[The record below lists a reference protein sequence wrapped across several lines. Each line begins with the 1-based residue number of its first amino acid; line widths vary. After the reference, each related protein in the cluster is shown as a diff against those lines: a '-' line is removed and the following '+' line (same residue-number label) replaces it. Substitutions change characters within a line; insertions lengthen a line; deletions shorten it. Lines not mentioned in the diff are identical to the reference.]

1 MDSTPTCD
9 DIILYYKKLVIVLD
23 NDKNVYV
30 IVIFFNESAKVT
42 GGCYKIMR
50 IESLSIEIFTIFGKN
65 QFNFSNGLNIV
76 IGENDTGKSHLL
88 RLLYSLIESNN
99 LVAQQKA
106 DNNSYLLQK
115 SLPQKLID
123 IFKPEKL
130 AHLIKNGQNKSHIN
144 IDFSEYNIPFNF
156 TQKTKI
162 QVNIDKNKVPARL
175 IKQDSLFIPTKEM
188 LSFYDGFMSL
198 YLTRQ
203 LPFDEI
209 YYHLAKTLGL
219 LVLKDISS
227 PEKQILKSLETLLN
241 GKLLL
246 PQNGNKLEISLVA
259 EGMRKIGTLSHLI
272 ANGSLNKNTILFW
285 DEPESNLNPKLIR
298 KLAKVLV
305 DLSSIGVQIFIN
317 THSLFLIKEFEI
329 LREINTQIKYFS
341 LGIEVENNLRVSQSE
356 DIEGLDDLVILDEN
370 LDQSDR
376 FMKKIN

>member
-1 MDSTPTCD
+1 
-9 DIILYYKKLVIVLD
+9 
-23 NDKNVYV
+23 
-30 IVIFFNESAKVT
+30 
-42 GGCYKIMR
+42 MR
-50 IESLSIEIFTIFGKN
+50 IENLNIENFTVFGKN
-65 QFNFSNGLNIV
+65 QLNFSNGLNIV
-76 IGENDTGKSHLL
+76 TGENDTGKSHLL

-99 LVAQQKA
+99 LVAQQNA

-115 SLPQKLID
+115 SIPQKLID

-130 AHLIKNGQNKSHIN
+130 AHLIKNGQNQSHIN
-144 IDFSEYNIPFNF
+144 IDFSEYNIQFNF

-162 QVNIDKNKVPARL
+162 QVNINKNRVPAKL

-188 LSFYDGFMSL
+188 LSFYDGFISL
-198 YLTRQ
+198 YLTRE

-219 LVLKDISS
+219 LVLKDISLPS

-246 PQNGNKLEISLVA
+246 EKGRVYLLPQNGKKLEVSLVA
-259 EGMRKIGTLSHLI
+259 EGLRKIGTLSHLI

-298 KLAKVLV
+298 ELAKVLI

-329 LREINTQIKYFS
+329 LREINTKIKYFS
-341 LGIEVENNLRVSQSE
+341 LGFEVENNLRVSQSE

-376 FMKKIN
+376 FMRKIN

>member
-1 MDSTPTCD
+1 
-9 DIILYYKKLVIVLD
+9 
-23 NDKNVYV
+23 
-30 IVIFFNESAKVT
+30 
-42 GGCYKIMR
+42 MR
-50 IESLSIEIFTIFGKN
+50 IKSLNIENFTIFGKN

-99 LVAQQKA
+99 LVAQQK
-106 DNNSYLLQK
+106 DNGYLLQK
-115 SLPQKLID
+115 TIPQKLID

-130 AHLIKNGQNKSHIN
+130 AHLIKNGQKKSHIN
-144 IDFSEYNIPFNF
+144 IEFSEYNIPFNF

-175 IKQDSLFIPTKEM
+175 IKQASLFIPTKEM
-188 LSFYDGFMSL
+188 LSFYDGFISL

-203 LPFDEI
+203 LSFDEI

-219 LVLKDISS
+219 LVLKEISS
-227 PEKQILKSLETLLN
+227 PEKQILKSLETLLT
-241 GKLLL
+241 GKLLLEKGRVYLL
-246 PQNGNKLEISLVA
+246 PQNGKKMEISLVA

-298 KLAKVLV
+298 ELAKVLV

-341 LGIEVENNLRVSQSE
+341 LGVENNLRVSQSE
-356 DIEGLDDLVILDEN
+356 DIEGLNDLVILDEN

-376 FMKKIN
+376 FMNKINYANH

>member
-1 MDSTPTCD
+1 
-9 DIILYYKKLVIVLD
+9 
-23 NDKNVYV
+23 
-30 IVIFFNESAKVT
+30 
-42 GGCYKIMR
+42 MR
-50 IESLSIEIFTIFGKN
+50 IKSLNIENFTIFGKN

-99 LVAQQKA
+99 LVAQQK
-106 DNNSYLLQK
+106 DNGYLLQK
-115 SLPQKLID
+115 TIPQKLID

-130 AHLIKNGQNKSHIN
+130 AHLIKNGQKKSHIN
-144 IDFSEYNIPFNF
+144 IEFSEYNIPFNF

-175 IKQDSLFIPTKEM
+175 IKQASLFIPTKEM

-219 LVLKDISS
+219 LVLKEISS
-227 PEKQILKSLETLLN
+227 PEKQILKSLETLLT
-241 GKLLL
+241 GKLLLEKGRVYLL
-246 PQNGNKLEISLVA
+246 PQNGKKMEISLVA

-298 KLAKVLV
+298 ELAKVLV

-341 LGIEVENNLRVSQSE
+341 LGVENNLRVSQSE
-356 DIEGLDDLVILDEN
+356 DIEGLNDLVILDEN

-376 FMKKIN
+376 FMNKINYANH

>member
-1 MDSTPTCD
+1 
-9 DIILYYKKLVIVLD
+9 
-23 NDKNVYV
+23 
-30 IVIFFNESAKVT
+30 
-42 GGCYKIMR
+42 MR
-50 IESLSIEIFTIFGKN
+50 IKSLNIENFTIFGKN

-99 LVAQQKA
+99 IVAQQK
-106 DNNSYLLQK
+106 DSNNGYLLQK
-115 SLPQKLID
+115 TIPQKLID

-130 AHLIKNGQNKSHIN
+130 AHLIKNGQNKTHIN
-144 IDFSEYNIPFNF
+144 IEFSEYNIPLNF
-156 TQKTKI
+156 TKKTKI

-175 IKQDSLFIPTKEM
+175 IKQASLFIPTKEM

-219 LVLKDISS
+219 LVLKEISS

-246 PQNGNKLEISLVA
+246 EKGRVYLLPQNGKKIEISLVA
-259 EGMRKIGTLSHLI
+259 EGLRKIGTLSHLI
-272 ANGSLNKNTILFW
+272 ANGSLNQNTILFW

-298 KLAKVLV
+298 ELAKVLV

-329 LREINTQIKYFS
+329 LREINTKIKYFS

-356 DIEGLDDLVILDEN
+356 DIEDLDDLIILDEN

-376 FMKKIN
+376 FMNKINYANH

>member
-1 MDSTPTCD
+1 MQIKS
-9 DIILYYKKLVIVLD
+9 L
-23 NDKNVYV
+23 N
-30 IVIFFNESAKVT
+30 
-42 GGCYKIMR
+42 
-50 IESLSIEIFTIFGKN
+50 IENFTIFGKN
-65 QFNFSNGLNIV
+65 KFNFSNGLNIV

-99 LVAQQKA
+99 IVAQEKA
-106 DNNSYLLQK
+106 YNNSYLLK
-115 SLPQKLID
+115 TTIPQKLID

-130 AHLIKNGQNKSHIN
+130 AHLIKNGQNKCHIN
-144 IDFSEYNIPFNF
+144 IEFSEYSIQCNF

-162 QVNIDKNKVPARL
+162 QVNLDKNKVPARL
-175 IKQDSLFIPTKEM
+175 IKQDSLFIPTKEI

-219 LVLKDISS
+219 LVLKDISL
-227 PEKQILKSLETLLN
+227 PEKQILKSLQTLLN

-246 PQNGNKLEISLVA
+246 EKGRVYLLPQNGKKLEISLVA
-259 EGMRKIGTLSHLI
+259 EGLRKIGTLSHLI

-298 KLAKVLV
+298 ELAKVLV
-305 DLSSIGVQIFIN
+305 DLSSIGVQIFLN
-317 THSLFLIKEFEI
+317 THSLFLVKEFEI

-341 LGIEVENNLRVSQSE
+341 LGIENNLRVSQSE

-370 LDQSDR
+370 LEQSDR
-376 FMKKIN
+376 FMNKINYANH